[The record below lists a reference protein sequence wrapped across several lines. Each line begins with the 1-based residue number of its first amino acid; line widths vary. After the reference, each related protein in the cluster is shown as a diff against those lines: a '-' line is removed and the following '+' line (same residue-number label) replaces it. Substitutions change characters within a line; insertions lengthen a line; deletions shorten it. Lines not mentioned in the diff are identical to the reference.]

1 MYLSDAWH
9 VTIVFKI
16 RAREIFQSTLSAD
29 VKSVFLCPT
38 CSNQKRMGIIWILE
52 QIYLEN

>member
-16 RAREIFQSTLSAD
+16 RAREIFRSTLSAD